1 MIMTISY
8 IVDTLEMRH
17 PSNFAVAEEGDK
29 FAHIFSRA
37 ARGGVVKALAKLGA
51 AFDAIAISHQ
61 REHNLLGS
69 QNQEDIEQH
78 IRIYEDKVLARQLE
92 MIQPGGESAFSEP
105 LHLRSGDTGFLEWN
119 TAVQDFR
126 SEVARAMED
135 THIAQAA
142 IDIVFSRLP
151 I

>member
-51 AFDAIAISHQ
+51 AFDTIAISHQ
-61 REHNLLGS
+61 WEHNLLGS

-78 IRIYEDKVLARQLE
+78 VRIYKDKS
-92 MIQPGGESAFSEP
+92 GGESAFSEP

-135 THIAQAA
+135 TYIAQAA
-142 IDIVFSRLP
+142 IGIVFSRLP